1 MWIFFIE
8 SQQLNLRKLIRSLE
22 VSGNRVEKKKNIERE
37 SEKLVQNSA
46 ARTTRLWND
55 KLPAFEIFKLSRC
68 TAIVASGVCSF
79 SSVRFF
85 RFLTVHPFFCPFH
98 NSKAFRRNSSKK
110 VIVQLLF
117 FGRVKEFLG
126 SNKVWC
132 RVCWIMQLRKTE
144 EKQKFHH
151 HHHWTIR
158 APSVQ
163 KFDGLCRRGQV
174 VGRLNIFRCWIIHE
188 SQRKVIITQLRDG
201 IRRGNTN
208 IHRRLY
214 EIVTG
219 HSIWWLLDFFRLPL
233 NLFSLK
239 YVWYVNRFLRFEEP
253 KKNFHIIVCP
263 PAKPRV

>member
-1 MWIFFIE
+1 MLMLMSVSRLSRVKIKKFRPDERLQKHKRRCE
-8 SQQLNLRKLIRSLE
+8 SSSTSLSSGDLRKFIRSLE
-22 VSGNRVEKKKNIERE
+22 VSGNWVEEKKILSERARSLCKTQQHEQLVYGTINCRLLRFSSSVVAQPSSRVEC
-37 SEKLVQNSA
+37 
-46 ARTTRLWND
+46 ARFHQF
-55 KLPAFEIFKLSRC
+55 AFF
-68 TAIVASGVCSF
+68 GF
-79 SSVRFF
+79 SQFNFF
-85 RFLTVHPFFCPFH
+85 SPFH

-132 RVCWIMQLRKTE
+132 RVCWIMQLCKTE
-144 EKQKFHH
+144 KLEFHH
-151 HHHWTIR
+151 YHHWTIR

-219 HSIWWLLDFFRLPL
+219 H
-233 NLFSLK
+233 
-239 YVWYVNRFLRFEEP
+239 
-253 KKNFHIIVCP
+253 
-263 PAKPRV
+263 